1 MSYTQWRGAV
11 GELLILFAVKT
22 GNFCCSLFCKNDNT
36 RANILVPHQQSQE
49 LGFFFRKFGRGV
61 IPCFNLK
68 VKLITKQR
76 SLFFIVFCHRIC
88 CKIHET
94 LIKPYF
100 VKKTDFCVIG

>member
-36 RANILVPHQQSQE
+36 RVNILVPHQQSQE

-68 VKLITKQR
+68 VKLIQSKEVFFL
-76 SLFFIVFCHRIC
+76 LFFVIAFAAKYMKLSLNHI
-88 CKIHET
+88 
-94 LIKPYF
+94 LL
-100 VKKTDFCVIG
+100 KKQTSA